1 MNVQKLFRIQES
13 RYSSRHKCNFKQ
25 IYVRI
30 NFKNMCISV
39 TGVKLWHT
47 LDNSLVNV
55 KMFTISKSVL
65 QID

>member
-1 MNVQKLFRIQES
+1 MYKNYSEYRNHDIHPDINVT
-13 RYSSRHKCNFKQ
+13 SSKSMYVLTFK
-25 IYVRI
+25 
-30 NFKNMCISV
+30 MCIFV